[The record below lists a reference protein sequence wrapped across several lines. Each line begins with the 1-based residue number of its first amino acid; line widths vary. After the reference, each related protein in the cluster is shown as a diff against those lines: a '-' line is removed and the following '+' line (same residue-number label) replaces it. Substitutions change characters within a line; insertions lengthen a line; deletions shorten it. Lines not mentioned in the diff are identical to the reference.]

1 MHDALE
7 TTFDEWCLRQ
17 AGGAGLRVGLT
28 AWSQAGPVVLARDA
42 SAGLPASLSLR
53 KSHVFADR
61 YVPGVLEETRLIVPI
76 RLLRADDDGGV
87 LREGSAVWRS
97 PNGDRPMSAEDLA
110 ALTVLAVRQAYYNP
124 RDQATRDP
132 GFVALTGWMLTALDA
147 DDGTLARAIRQLEP
161 QMFWWWGW
169 VLHQS
174 REANAA
180 ERAWMW
186 QVEGGLGHGPPDA
199 GVRSLLKLMESVT
212 STPADRLGLCRRAQ
226 RIFDET
232 GFREFD
238 LQTALGLARCAA
250 LIDLGYR
257 AEALESLQ
265 EVDRRLVANPCGG
278 ALRQTARVA
287 WLGWR
292 AGGTWQTL
300 GVTAGLVSGVVTS
313 ATARVKL
320 RRAWSLRRLRS
331 RRPRLPQHA
340 VLPGMTARAEAES
353 VALQTAE
360 PMKRIALVRLDK
372 IGDLV
377 SMQPV
382 LAKVRERFPGAEIDL
397 YVSAGLE
404 SFASML
410 VEGVRGIG
418 VPWKDIDAFDAVL
431 KEVESKPRYDVLIDL
446 LEPEARRHARLTQA
460 IPATYKI
467 GFDSPGRRETFTHRI
482 PTPTRPV
489 HLIDRTGWLLRPLGL
504 AVADNAGWRPRL
516 SLPADA
522 IDVGRATL
530 RETWGD
536 GRVVGLHVGA
546 GWRFKRWYPE
556 SFIAVGRSLVET
568 HGVKIAVMGGPGE
581 SALAEE
587 VARGI
592 GESAA
597 VLQPTLEQLPGLCA
611 ACDLMLVNDSGPM
624 HVAVAAG
631 AATVVAWGPG
641 DRTLFEPRG
650 DAGQTR
656 VVADQPRCANCPQ
669 EVEAD
674 RCPMGYRYDAVPCLQ
689 GVTAE
694 AVFEAC
700 TAILEG
706 QAVSSV
712 TVAGS
717 PVVSADRG
725 EPFEDR
731 GRA

>member
-7 TTFDEWCLRQ
+7 NLFDAWCLRQ

-28 AWSQAGPVVLARDA
+28 AWPNAGPVVWVGHRA
-42 SAGLPASLSLR
+42 SALPASLSLR

-76 RLLRADDDGGV
+76 RLRSAEADGV
-87 LREGSAVWRS
+87 SSGEGAAVWRS
-97 PNGDRPMSAEDLA
+97 PDGDRAMSAEDLA
-110 ALTVLAVRQAYYNP
+110 ALTVLVVRQAFYNP
-124 RDQATRDP
+124 RDSATRDP
-132 GFVALTGWMLTALDA
+132 GFLAWTGWVLQALDA

-169 VLHQS
+169 VLHQGG
-174 REANAA
+174 EAGAA

-186 QVEGGLGHGPPDA
+186 QVEGGLGSGPPAA
-199 GVRSLLKLMESVT
+199 GIRSLLKLMESEA
-212 STPADRLGLCRRAQ
+212 SSPADRLGLCRRAQ
-226 RIFDET
+226 RLFDET

-238 LQTALGLARCAA
+238 LQTALDLARCAA

-278 ALRQTARVA
+278 ALRQTAHVA

-300 GVTAGLVSGVVTS
+300 GVTAALASGVVTS
-313 ATARVKL
+313 ATARFKL

-340 VLPGMTARAEAES
+340 VLPGLSNRDEDQSAAER
-353 VALQTAE
+353 V
-360 PMKRIALVRLDK
+360 KRIALVRLDK

-382 LAKVRERFPGAEIDL
+382 LAKLRERFPAAEIDL
-397 YVSAGLE
+397 YVTAGLE

-410 VEGVRGIG
+410 VAGVNGIG
-418 VPWKDIDAFDAVL
+418 VRWKDGDAFDAVL
-431 KEVESKPRYDVLIDL
+431 KKMGAVSPYDLLIDL
-446 LEPEARRHARLTQA
+446 LEPEARRHARLTHA
-460 IPATYKI
+460 IPAAFKI
-467 GFDSPGRRETFTHRI
+467 GFDSPGRREIFTHRI

-489 HLIDRTGWLLRPLGL
+489 HLIDRTAWLLRPLGI
-504 AVADNAGWRPRL
+504 AVVDDAGWRPTL
-516 SLPADA
+516 SLSADA
-522 IDVGRATL
+522 VEAGRVTL
-530 RETWGD
+530 RETLGE
-536 GRVVGLHVGA
+536 GRVMGLHVGA

-556 SFIAVGRSLVET
+556 SFIEVGRALVEQQ
-568 HGVKIAVMGGPGE
+568 GVKVAVMAGPGE
-581 SALAEE
+581 AALAEQ

-592 GESAA
+592 GEAAA
-597 VLQPTLEQLPGLCA
+597 VLRPTLEALPGLCA
-611 ACDLMLVNDSGPM
+611 AFDLMLVNDSGPM

-631 AATVVAWGPG
+631 SATVVAWGPG

-650 DAGQTR
+650 VAGQVR

-669 EVEAD
+669 EVEAE
-674 RCPMGYRYDAVPCLQ
+674 RCPMGYRYSAVPCLQ
-689 GVTAE
+689 GVTVG
-694 AVFEAC
+694 AVLAAC
-700 TAILEG
+700 TEVLTGGARSTVTFNG
-706 QAVSSV
+706 SS
-712 TVAGS
+712 A
-717 PVVSADRG
+717 
-725 EPFEDR
+725 E
-731 GRA
+731 